1 MIVSE
6 AELRQLISQKVEV
19 LLLDMYI
26 TEALHTV
33 LREVDDAED
42 DEKSLRAYKDAAAA
56 ELKSYVLKGL
66 LPVGV
71 FTALMGYLG
80 QETTSYSDT
89 KAALHKAETQAAMAA
104 SQTDEAQFDELT
116 DQLNN
121 QYAFRWGKG
130 NESVVH
136 YPGSNKKITVLPPSY
151 SVMVKV
157 LQDKKKNA
165 EYIEQ
170 GIRPRFT
177 YGPLDPNDELGL
189 DHDRQYE
196 GSYEDNIEDFFRTFD
211 GKDFVDAM
219 SVLGTHD
226 ELDVVPGSGMEDLIV
241 MVDPNKI
248 DGDYY
253 LPEIGMTAEDWY
265 NYQYT
270 NYMGSGEKEAL
281 GIPDEEMIVTPDD
294 DDGEKLDPGLIDAT
308 NKRALQHQKK
318 LRHRR
323 RSMKENKITW
333 KNYRNRKKVLA

>member
-177 YGPLDPNDELGL
+177 YGPLDPNDELWL

-248 DGDYY
+248 DGDY
-253 LPEIGMTAEDWY
+253 
-265 NYQYT
+265 
-270 NYMGSGEKEAL
+270 
-281 GIPDEEMIVTPDD
+281 
-294 DDGEKLDPGLIDAT
+294 
-308 NKRALQHQKK
+308 
-318 LRHRR
+318 
-323 RSMKENKITW
+323 
-333 KNYRNRKKVLA
+333 